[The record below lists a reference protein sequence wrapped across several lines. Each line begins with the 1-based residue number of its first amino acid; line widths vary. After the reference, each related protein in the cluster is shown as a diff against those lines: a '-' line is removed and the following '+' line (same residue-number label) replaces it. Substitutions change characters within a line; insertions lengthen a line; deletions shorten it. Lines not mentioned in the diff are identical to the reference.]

1 MSVAA
6 RPRIVSLLPSAT
18 DILVALG
25 AGAELVGVSHSCS
38 GEWDHL
44 PKLTSTWLDTGAS
57 AREIDTQVK
66 TASQPLYRLDIEML
80 DRLTPDVIVSQSL
93 CDVCAVPSG
102 DVLEAVH
109 SLTSRPVLVDLAP
122 HRLADI
128 PTCFANV
135 GSAIG
140 RGGKARA
147 LQEYWHD
154 TLDSYRGRYARHD
167 LSVAFLDWLVP
178 PFVAGHWI
186 PDMIALLG
194 LQNVLGKSG
203 EPSFE
208 TTWEDI
214 HAAAPD
220 LVIAA
225 CCGFD
230 AERAGR
236 DEIETALPFRL
247 LDGHRHFSRP
257 SPALLPSLAL
267 LSDTI
272 AEFVEHG

>member
-1 MSVAA
+1 MCIRDS
-6 RPRIVSLLPSAT
+6 
-18 DILVALG
+18 
-25 AGAELVGVSHSCS
+25 
-38 GEWDHL
+38 
-44 PKLTSTWLDTGAS
+44 
-57 AREIDTQVK
+57 
-66 TASQPLYRLDIEML
+66 
-80 DRLTPDVIVSQSL
+80 VSQSL

-186 PDMIALLG
+186 PDMIELLG